1 MRKETSSAYFIEFSE
16 LESRLDFVFNNPKFD
31 YIEEI
36 KKDFS
41 IEYFG
46 ERVNNI
52 ISFSKVFTEFKSGT
66 DYKGANYPDNG
77 EYYFRAGDINTDN
90 EIEISVDTKFVPTE
104 FANTNIP
111 KINTGDIL
119 IVKDGATT
127 GKIGI
132 VPKGINDKPFN
143 THVFKL
149 SPKSNKYKNRF
160 LYYFLQSNLGVD
172 LFEKYISGSAQGGIT
187 KDAIYKI
194 FSIKK
199 TIFEQD
205 SILNILKPLE
215 KEVTQLKKELK
226 KQQDNA
232 ENLIYGFLGFDN
244 YTKQKYFF
252 KEAKDDTISF
262 WKDFD
267 QIDKRLDFL
276 HYHPKHNL
284 LVELSQLY
292 NLLPIGKVLLAP
304 INKGVSPKFSDID
317 NIPCLK
323 TVDLK
328 NRYID
333 FENSLKV
340 DDEFFKRNIKF
351 KLNMNDLI
359 IASTGFVSMGKVDV
373 FEEDF
378 DCLITGELLG
388 LSVDIDK
395 YDPKF
400 IAFYLRSDFG
410 QSQIEKFW
418 TGSSG
423 QIHLNPN
430 EVKEIL
436 IPSYK
441 SIPKEKQIEISEK
454 IQKAIDKAI
463 EIETL
468 IIDKKAEIL
477 KLFENELFNK

>member
-1 MRKETSSAYFIEFSE
+1 MGKEISSAYFIEFSE

-90 EIEISVDTKFVPTE
+90 EIEISADTKFVPTE

-149 SPKSNKYKNRF
+149 SPKSNKYRNRF

-187 KDAIYKI
+187 KDAIYQI
-194 FSIKK
+194 FLIKK

-215 KEVTQLKKELK
+215 KKVAKLKKELK

-284 LVELSQLY
+284 MDRLKLKYQTVKLKEIVSEKIKRGIQPKY
-292 NLLPIGKVLLAP
+292 SEIGEKKVL
-304 INKGVSPKFSDID
+304 
-317 NIPCLK
+317 K
-323 TVDLK
+323 TTNLK
-328 NRYID
+328 NRFID
-333 FENSLKV
+333 FENALLV
-340 DDEFFKRNIKF
+340 DEDFFNKNTNSQTK
-351 KLNMNDLI
+351 NNDILF
-359 IASTGFVSMGKVDV
+359 ASTGLKSMGKIDV
-373 FEEDF
+373 FENKTNF
-378 DCLITGELLG
+378 I
-388 LSVDIDK
+388 VDGHIAIIRVNEN
-395 YDPKF
+395 YDPNF
-400 IAFYLRSDFG
+400 ITYFLRSDFG
-410 QSQIEKFW
+410 KTQIDRLFS
-418 TGSSG
+418 GSSG
-423 QIHLNPN
+423 QIEIQP
-430 EVKEIL
+430 KEIDEII
-436 IPSYK
+436 IPSFK
-441 SIPKEKQIEISEK
+441 SIPKAKQIEISKK